1 MKIAVAFLLVALS
14 SCFDSSTAITDSK
27 LLECCKMLAQKDLQ
41 GTKHKLK
48 DMLCL
53 YQEGKEKN
61 NAESYRKFLTELV
74 TLLIIVGCY
83 PDPITDTEDVLGT
96 TDDNIGN
103 VAGVAGKK
111 LLKVMGA
118 IPAVTPVFKETCQA
132 TGKSLQSL
140 LVHKH

>member
-74 TLLIIVGCY
+74 TLL
-83 PDPITDTEDVLGT
+83 GT